1 MQSDE
6 KEEPEGLGW
15 NLGNDIKINTNFIW
29 FSSSP

>member
-15 NLGNDIKINTNFIW
+15 HLGNDIKININFI
-29 FSSSP
+29 